1 MRRWREMVVERDMPA
16 INQIWREIGWLEDS
30 SRTDHVASYY
40 VGGDTIVADLEGR
53 VECAVVVSPGV
64 IAYQRERLSLA
75 VVAAVTTSHVGR
87 KQGLATELT
96 AAALAR
102 AGARGYAASAL
113 GMFEQGYYDRFGF
126 GTMGYESIFRF
137 DPADLRVDA
146 PFRPPVRLTR
156 ADSEAMHMALLR
168 RQRGHGGVSIEV
180 PETFDADLAGIDDW
194 FGLGYR
200 DGKRLS
206 HFVVLKGSEEH
217 GPYQVRWL
225 AYENTA
231 QLMELMALIRSL
243 GEQVRTIAMEE
254 PAELQLQDLIHQP
267 MRHRI
272 LTRGGTHAGGQASL
286 AYWQMRIL
294 DVPACLAR
302 THLPNAALAFNLALT
317 DPLDSLLPDDAPWRG
332 CGGDWQ
338 VKLGATSSAS
348 AGFDP
353 ALPTLDCDVGT
364 FTRLWMGVRSASVLA
379 NSERLDAPSSL
390 IEQLDQQLRLP
401 VTRSGY
407 EF

>member
-1 MRRWREMVVERDMPA
+1 MKRWREIDPVVDMPA
-16 INQIWREIGWLEDS
+16 IDQIWREIGWLEDA
-30 SRTDHVASYY
+30 SRTEHVASYY
-40 VGGDTIVADLEGR
+40 VGGDTIVADVDGR

-64 IAYQRERLSLA
+64 VAYQKERLSMA

-96 AAALAR
+96 AASLAR
-102 AGARGYAASAL
+102 AGADGYAVSGL

-126 GTMGYESIFRF
+126 GTMGYESTFRF
-137 DPADLRVDA
+137 DPADLRVNT
-146 PFRPPVRLTR
+146 PFRAPVRLTR
-156 ADSEAMHMALLR
+156 ADSGDMHMALLR

-180 PETFDADLAGIDDW
+180 PQTFDADLAGIDDW

-200 DGKRLS
+200 AGTRLS
-206 HFVVLKGSEEH
+206 HFVVLQGSDEH
-217 GPYQVRWL
+217 GPYRVRWL

-254 PAELQLQDLIHQP
+254 PAELQFQDFINQP
-267 MRHRI
+267 IRHRI
-272 LTRGGTHAGGQASL
+272 LTRGGTHAGGQSSF

-294 DVPACLAR
+294 DLPACLAR
-302 THLPNAALAFNLALT
+302 THLPTASLAFNLMLS
-317 DPLDSLLPDDAPWRG
+317 DPLDALLPEETQWRG
-332 CGGDWQ
+332 CGGDWLVQ
-338 VKLGATSSAS
+338 LGPTSSARPGS
-348 AGFDP
+348 DAS
-353 ALPTLDCDVGT
+353 LPTLKCGVGA

-379 NSERLDAPSSL
+379 NSELLDAPLSL
-390 IEQLDQQLRLP
+390 IEKLDEQLRLP
-401 VTRSGY
+401 ATRSGY

>member
-1 MRRWREMVVERDMPA
+1 MKRWREIDTESDMPA
-16 INQIWREIGWLEDS
+16 IEQIWREIGWLEDA
-30 SRTDHVASYY
+30 SRTEHVASYY
-40 VGGDTIVADLEGR
+40 VGGDTLVADLEGR

-64 IAYQRERLSLA
+64 VAYQKERLSAA

-102 AGARGYAASAL
+102 AGKKGYAVSVL

-126 GTMGYESIFRF
+126 GTMGYESLFRF
-137 DPADLRVDA
+137 DPADLRVDT
-146 PFRPPVRLTR
+146 PFRPPVRLAR
-156 ADSEAMHMALLR
+156 ADSGAMHMALLR

-180 PETFDADLAGIDDW
+180 PETFDADLAGVDDW

-200 DGKRLS
+200 DGKRLT
-206 HFVVLKGSEEH
+206 HFVVLKGSDEH
-217 GPYQVRWL
+217 GPYSVRWL
-225 AYENTA
+225 AYETTA

-243 GEQVRTIAMEE
+243 GEQVRTVVMEE

-267 MRHRI
+267 IRHRI
-272 LTRGGTHAGGQASL
+272 LTRGGSHAGGQSAL

-294 DVPACLAR
+294 DLPACLAR
-302 THLPNAALAFNLALT
+302 THLPNVSLAFNLSLT
-317 DPLDSLLPDDAPWRG
+317 DPLDERLPPEESWRG
-332 CGGDWQ
+332 CGGEWQ
-338 VKLGATSSAS
+338 IQLGPASSAV
-348 AGFDP
+348 AGRDDS
-353 ALPTLDCDVGT
+353 LPTLACNVGA

-379 NSERLDAPSSL
+379 NSEQLVAPADL
-390 IEQLDQQLRLP
+390 IEALDQQLRLP
-401 VTRSGY
+401 ITRSGY